1 MSGGYF
7 DYVDSRVGY
16 EIDGKWQDEDINE
29 LFHDLFCADLWGSR
43 NGGLAAAYGGLAAA
57 LDFWLSGDICEETY
71 REYVAAFKKK
81 WFNRT
86 PEDRVEFYRNKLQE
100 HCDKL
105 KEEMGV

>member
-1 MSGGYF
+1 MSGGHFNYANNT
-7 DYVDSRVGY
+7 VQW
-16 EIDGKWQDEDINE
+16 EMEGKWHDEEINE
-29 LFHDLFCADLWGSR
+29 LFYDLFCADLWDGR
-43 NGGLAAAYGGLAAA
+43 NGGLATA
-57 LDFWLSGDICEETY
+57 LDFWLSSDIGEESY

-86 PEDRVEFYRNKLQE
+86 QEDRVEFYKNKLQE